1 MMVAMIA
8 LLFSTCTYFV
18 AYQFLSGRKEET
30 HLPTQVFD
38 RNNLEGNVLYPGST
52 HKSWLALTNR
62 YKGLEK
68 RIRLPFD
75 LRRKLIKAGSP
86 MGVLE
91 FLALE
96 LLSILLISVLA
107 FILVGDKFPK
117 HLVFLVSLLI
127 GFLLPILWLNR
138 TIKIRQLKMRRDLPN
153 LIDLL
158 HICVSGGLDFML
170 AVVRVI
176 RDLRPCDLTQELA
189 EVHRQT
195 QMGAARREALKNFA
209 WRVDMPEVYSFVRTL
224 VQADRMGTSI
234 GDALK
239 IQSDELRTRRF
250 QRGEAMALKAP
261 LKLLFPLFAFILPV
275 VMIIVAGPILL
286 TFLRGNMGFSF

>member
-1 MMVAMIA
+1 MVVMIA
-8 LLFSTCTYFV
+8 LLFSTCAYFA
-18 AYQFLSGRKEET
+18 AYQFLSGREEKT
-30 HLPTQVFD
+30 HLPEQVFE
-38 RNNLEGNVLYPGST
+38 RSNLEVNVLYPGST
-52 HKSWLALTNR
+52 QKSWLLLTNR

-68 RIRLPFD
+68 RIKLPFD

-117 HLVFLVSLLI
+117 HLVILVSLLV
-127 GFLLPILWLNR
+127 GFTLPLLWLNR

-176 RDLRPCDLTQELA
+176 RDLKPCDLTRELS
-189 EVHRQT
+189 EVHRET
-195 QMGAARREALKNFA
+195 QMGATRREALKNFA
-209 WRVDMPEVYSFVRTL
+209 WRLDMPEVYSFVRTL

-261 LKLLFPLFAFILPV
+261 LKLLLPLFVFILPV

-286 TFLRGNMGFSF
+286 TFLRGNIGFSF